1 MSDVGYFKLLRDN
14 GRFRLFWIAAFVSML
29 GEWFNTIAI
38 FTILLSFTG
47 SEALLGLLFT
57 IRLMSFAV
65 LQPVIG
71 LLADRW
77 SRKMIMIWSNV
88 LQIGLA
94 LCFLFVDGPEDMWWM
109 LSLAGLMMI
118 LHGAYMTAERAAL
131 PNIVSD
137 EELSTA
143 NALESATWSVS
154 LAIGAALGGI
164 VVSNYGTDIAFII
177 DSMTFAVATILILPI
192 SIPQNVSSKMK
203 GPLLKTAFSNI
214 KEGWTRIAS
223 ESRLFRILFA
233 KASWNIAGGGLA
245 AVYLVLAGASVT
257 SIEMAAGMGLFY
269 MARGI
274 GTGIG
279 PIFARQIF
287 RDEDKWPKIIGI
299 LVALSGTLYLFVG
312 LSLDQN
318 LFILLAL
325 IIAAHAASGGNWVL
339 STILTQKWVED
350 EMRGRVFSMDM
361 LLMSVSFSI
370 STMAAGVIIEYDILN
385 LQQGMILFSSIMVF
399 AGVAFALWKTDDEK
413 CMNSHEFLDNQ

>member
-1 MSDVGYFKLLRDN
+1 MV
-14 GRFRLFWIAAFVSML
+14 
-29 GEWFNTIAI
+29 
-38 FTILLSFTG
+38 
-47 SEALLGLLFT
+47 
-57 IRLMSFAV
+57 
-65 LQPVIG
+65 
-71 LLADRW
+71 
-77 SRKMIMIWSNV
+77 
-88 LQIGLA
+88 
-94 LCFLFVDGPEDMWWM
+94 
-109 LSLAGLMMI
+109 GLMMI